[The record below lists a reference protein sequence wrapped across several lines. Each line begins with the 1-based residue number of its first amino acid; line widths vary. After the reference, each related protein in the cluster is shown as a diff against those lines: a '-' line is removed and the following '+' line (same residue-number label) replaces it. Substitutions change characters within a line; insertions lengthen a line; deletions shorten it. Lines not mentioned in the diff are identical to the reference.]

1 MEQSVKNAAKKLRR
15 EGVDPQVKANMPEII
30 EPHIHPR
37 SQRPEDVS

>member
-15 EGVDPQVKANMPEII
+15 EGVDPQVKLNMSAII

-37 SQRPEDVS
+37 SERPEE